1 MTDRPTSRRRAGP
14 PLAIGIDIGGSGIK
28 GAAVDLATGAFAS
41 PRHRIPTPQPS
52 GPAAVLPTVR
62 HLADLIEQDAGG
74 GRRPVGVTF
83 PAPIIDG
90 STMTAANVDADWVG
104 YPAET
109 ALSSAVGS
117 QVRLINDA
125 DAAGLAEMRY
135 GAGRGE
141 KGTVLLL
148 TLGTGVGSALF
159 VDGRLVPNTELGHLE
174 IRGKGAEKRSSA
186 AQRTIRR
193 LSWPEWAALLDEH
206 MRAIERLFW
215 PDLMILGGGVSKN
228 AARFVPLLTVRCRV
242 VPAELKGDAGIVGA
256 ALFAAP
262 ESWSRRPAGP
272 PTDPGARPP
281 AE

>member
-1 MTDRPTSRRRAGP
+1 
-14 PLAIGIDIGGSGIK
+14 
-28 GAAVDLATGAFAS
+28 VDLATGALAS

-52 GPAAVLPTVR
+52 APVAVLPAVR
-62 HLADLIEQDAGG
+62 HLADLIAVEAGG
-74 GRRPVGVTF
+74 DRRPVGVTF
-83 PAPIIDG
+83 PAPILDG
-90 STMTAANVDADWVG
+90 RTMTAANVDADWIG

-109 ALSSAVGS
+109 ALSNAVGVPVS
-117 QVRLINDA
+117 LVNDA
-125 DAAGLAEMRY
+125 DAAGIAEMRY

-174 IRGKGAEKRSSA
+174 IRGKDAERRSSA

-193 LSWPEWAALLDEH
+193 LSWPEWAVLLDEH
-206 MRAIERLFW
+206 LRAIERLFW

-242 VPAELKGDAGIVGA
+242 VPAALKGDAGIVGA

-262 ESWSRRPAGP
+262 ASWSRRPAGP
-272 PTDPGARPP
+272 PAEQGPRPP

>member
-1 MTDRPTSRRRAGP
+1 MSDQPAPAEGP
-14 PLAIGIDIGGSGIK
+14 QPILAMGIDIGGSGIK
-28 GAAVDLATGAFAS
+28 GAAVDLVTGTFAS

-52 GPAAVLPTVR
+52 GPATVLPAVR
-62 HLADLIEQDAGG
+62 HLADLIGADTGG
-74 GRRPVGVTF
+74 ARLPVGITF

-90 STMTAANVDADWVG
+90 RTVTAANVDDDWIG
-104 YPAET
+104 YPAQT

-117 QVRLINDA
+117 HVALLNDA
-125 DAAGLAEMRY
+125 DAAGIAEMRY

-141 KGTVLLL
+141 RGVVLVL

-174 IRGKGAEKRSSA
+174 IRGKDAERRSSA
-186 AQRTIRR
+186 AQRTLRG
-193 LSWPEWAALLDEH
+193 LSWADWAPILDEH
-206 MRAIERLFW
+206 LRAIERLFW

-228 AARFVPLLTVRCRV
+228 AAKFVPLLTVRCRV

-262 ESWSRRPAGP
+262 ASWARRP
-272 PTDPGARPP
+272 TGARARPS
-281 AE
+281 AG